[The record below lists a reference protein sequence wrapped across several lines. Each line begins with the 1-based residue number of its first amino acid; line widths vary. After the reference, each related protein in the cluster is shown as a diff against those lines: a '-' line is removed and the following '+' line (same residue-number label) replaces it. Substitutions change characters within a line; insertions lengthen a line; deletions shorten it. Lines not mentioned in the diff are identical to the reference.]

1 MFLNVARV
9 SYIDPAFDR
18 CALAHEW
25 LSVSDTYRSNS
36 SSSNTGAMISV
47 QDHQIPTAAAAL
59 HLLCRVEQRPD
70 LVYTVRD
77 FYENQFKQEN
87 IQSMVQRFAEGIP
100 PASRCGRSISLLL
113 SEIIPYTLQILSS
126 GQGTGSLDRVT
137 ASSELLNPNEVRA
150 FDRHSVVL
158 YSLGLSYV
166 SSEGSSD
173 RDYRSAQKMLS
184 ATLDP
189 PIHKLVEYTGFN
201 VPPSYERHDIPSGVS
216 WYARADAVPIATCR

>member
-25 LSVSDTYRSNS
+25 LSVSDTYRSHKS
-36 SSSNTGAMISV
+36 LSTTGAMIAV

-77 FYENQFKQEN
+77 FYDNQFKQEN
-87 IQSMVQRFAEGIP
+87 SQSMVQRFAEGIP
-100 PASRCGRSISLLL
+100 PASRCGRSISLLV
-113 SEIIPYTLQILSS
+113 SDFIPYTLQILSC

-137 ASSELLNPNEVRA
+137 ASADLLNPNEAKA
-150 FDRHSVVL
+150 FDRHATVL
-158 YSLGLSYV
+158 HSLGLTYV
-166 SSEGSSD
+166 SSEKPSD
-173 RDYRSAQKMLS
+173 KDYRSAHKMLS

-189 PIHKLVEYTGFN
+189 PIHTLVAYTGFD
-201 VPPSYERHDIPSGVS
+201 VPLCTERREIPSGVS
-216 WYARADAVPIATCR
+216 LGCA